1 MQKKTLPP
9 LTFEDDRTKE
19 EHGKA
24 AIKVQSHVRR
34 QQTQKDFN
42 NKKDQMKYEK
52 DRDALVKKAR
62 RAEALETEV
71 KRLRDKLIESTLEL
85 DSATDRGRT
94 EARLEYEKELARR
107 ERQNNGKGGGGGINQ
122 QMFEATAQELDMA
135 QTKLAQTRSDLE
147 QERKRNMRLHRL
159 RMAAEEE
166 IENAKETLNILS
178 TEGERERNRCSEYEK
193 TIDDLKD
200 ELRDANESIA
210 QMEDNG
216 GQQMVIMG
224 PNGVSREYLFYF
236 LLL

>member
-1 MQKKTLPP
+1 M
-9 LTFEDDRTKE
+9 D
-19 EHGKA
+19 HG
-24 AIKVQSHVRR
+24 
-34 QQTQKDFN
+34 
-42 NKKDQMKYEK
+42 
-52 DRDALVKKAR
+52 RD
-62 RAEALETEV
+62 
-71 KRLRDKLIESTLEL
+71 
-85 DSATDRGRT
+85 
-94 EARLEYEKELARR
+94 
-107 ERQNNGKGGGGGINQ
+107 GKGGGGGINQ

-236 LLL
+236 FLL